1 MMDGNVAAV
10 FQERQEGV
18 LPGELGIQWDE
29 VATGRANGRL
39 TVEKK
44 HMAPNGFLHAAS
56 VIALVDSAC
65 GYACVASLPEGAT
78 GFTTIELKANYLG
91 TAKEGDAVACTARL
105 AHAGRMT
112 QVWDAE
118 AVNQTTG
125 KTMALF
131 RCTQMV
137 LYPRCRIGL
146 RRSSGPR

>member
-1 MMDGNVAAV
+1 
-10 FQERQEGV
+10 
-18 LPGELGIQWDE
+18 
-29 VATGRANGRL
+29 VATGRASGHF
-39 TVEKK
+39 TVTRG

-91 TAKEGDAVACTARL
+91 TAKEGEVVACTARL
-105 AHAGRMT
+105 AHGGRMT

-118 AVNQTTG
+118 AVNRTTG

-137 LYPRCRIGL
+137 LWPR
-146 RRSSGPR
+146 

>member
-1 MMDGNVAAV
+1 MMDGNQAAT
-10 FQERQEGV
+10 FQDRQKGT

-29 VATGRANGRL
+29 VAMGRAAGWFA
-39 TVEKK
+39 VSKG

-65 GYACVASLPEGAT
+65 GYACVASLPDGAT

-91 TAKEGDAVACTARL
+91 TAKIGETVACTARL
-105 AHAGRMT
+105 VHDGRMT

-131 RCTQMV
+131 RCTQIV
-137 LYPRCRIGL
+137 LWPR
-146 RRSSGPR
+146 

>member
-1 MMDGNVAAV
+1 MMDGNQAELFA
-10 FQERQEGV
+10 QRQEGT
-18 LPGELGIQWDE
+18 LPGELGIEWQE
-29 VATGRANGRL
+29 VANGRASGRF
-39 TVEKK
+39 TVRRG

-65 GYACVASLPEGAT
+65 GYACIASLPEGAS

-91 TAKEGDAVACTARL
+91 TAKEGETVACTARL
-105 AHAGRMT
+105 VHGGRMT

-118 AVNQTTG
+118 AINRTTG

-137 LYPRCRIGL
+137 LYPR
-146 RRSSGPR
+146 

>member
-1 MMDGNVAAV
+1 MMKGNQAAY
-10 FQERQEGV
+10 FTDRQQGM
-18 LPGELGIQWDE
+18 LPGELGIEWEE
-29 VATGRANGRL
+29 VAQGRASGGFTATKR
-39 TVEKK
+39 

-65 GYACVASLPEGAT
+65 GYACVCSLPEGAT
-78 GFTTIELKANYLG
+78 GFTTVELKANYLG
-91 TAKEGDAVACTARL
+91 TAKEGERVTCTARL
-105 AHAGRMT
+105 LHGGRTT

-137 LYPRCRIGL
+137 LYPR
-146 RRSSGPR
+146 

>member
-1 MMDGNVAAV
+1 MTDDNQAAA
-10 FQERQEGV
+10 FAERQTGT

-29 VATGRANGRL
+29 VARGQARGRF
-39 TVEKK
+39 TVARR

-65 GYACVASLPEGAT
+65 GYACVASLPDGAS

-91 TAKEGDAVACTARL
+91 TAKEGEVVACRAWL
-105 AHAGRMT
+105 VHGGRMT

-118 AVNQTTG
+118 AVNETTG

-137 LYPRCRIGL
+137 LWPR
-146 RRSSGPR
+146 

>member
-1 MMDGNVAAV
+1 MARGSTKMMQGNQAAQ
-10 FQERQEGV
+10 FQRRQAGM
-18 LPGELGIQWDE
+18 LPGELGLEWQE
-29 VATGRANGRL
+29 VANGRAAGRF
-39 TVEKK
+39 TVTKT

-65 GYACVASLPEGAT
+65 GYACMASLPDGAT

-91 TAKEGDAVACTARL
+91 TAREGEVVACAARL
-105 AHAGRMT
+105 AHGGRMT

-118 AVNQTTG
+118 AVNETTG

-137 LYPRCRIGL
+137 LWPR
-146 RRSSGPR
+146 

>member
-1 MMDGNVAAV
+1 MMDGNVAAH
-10 FQERQEGV
+10 FAERQEGH
-18 LPGELGIQWDE
+18 LPGELGLQWE
-29 VATGRANGRL
+29 VVATGRAAGHF
-39 TVEKK
+39 TVTKG
-44 HMAPNGFLHAAS
+44 HTAPNGFLHAAS

-91 TAKEGDAVACTARL
+91 TAKVGETVACTARL
-105 AHAGRMT
+105 AHGGRMT

-118 AVNQTTG
+118 ANNQTTG

-137 LYPRCRIGL
+137 LWPR
-146 RRSSGPR
+146 

>member
-1 MMDGNVAAV
+1 MDGNQAAS
-10 FQERQEGV
+10 FQERQKGH

-29 VATGRANGRL
+29 VAQGRASGWFTTTRG
-39 TVEKK
+39 

-65 GYACVASLPEGAT
+65 GYACVASLPDGAT

-91 TAKEGDAVACTARL
+91 TAKEGETVACTARL
-105 AHAGRMT
+105 VHGGRMT

-118 AVNQTTG
+118 AVNRTTG

-137 LYPRCRIGL
+137 LWPK
-146 RRSSGPR
+146 

>member
-1 MMDGNVAAV
+1 MDGNVAAV
-10 FQERQEGV
+10 FQERQEGA
-18 LPGELGIQWDE
+18 LPGELGIQWEE
-29 VATGRANGRL
+29 VATGRAAGWF
-39 TVEKK
+39 TVTRG

-78 GFTTIELKANYLG
+78 NFTTIEIKANYLG
-91 TAKEGDAVACTARL
+91 SAKEGETVACAARL
-105 AHAGRMT
+105 VHGGRMT

-118 AVNQTTG
+118 AINRTTG

-137 LYPRCRIGL
+137 LWPR
-146 RRSSGPR
+146 